1 LHARAARSL
10 QESGFAP
17 ANEAAAASRKN
28 SLLVLSGM
36 SFSLYRVKQ
45 SVRSECTNQL
55 NETNDCPKA
64 NSVSFERQ
72 TKKIVSGIQI
82 PKMNLFFLD
91 GRVLSN
97 ESLRAPMVH
106 GRAATDGIK

>member
-36 SFSLYRVKQ
+36 SFSLY
-45 SVRSECTNQL
+45 
-55 NETNDCPKA
+55 
-64 NSVSFERQ
+64 
-72 TKKIVSGIQI
+72 
-82 PKMNLFFLD
+82 
-91 GRVLSN
+91 
-97 ESLRAPMVH
+97 
-106 GRAATDGIK
+106 